1 MVILVVLVT
10 TGNYLYWRILLM
22 KHKTKIT
29 LTKTSYILYDH
40 ITSTY
45 THWEKLPGAYIER
58 PLTMMEAQELIN
70 SKLKERSIS

>member
-10 TGNYLYWRILLM
+10 TGNYLYWRFHV
-22 KHKTKIT
+22 KHRTKIT

-58 PLTMMEAQELIN
+58 PLTMMEAQELIQQ
-70 SKLKERSIS
+70 SQEERSI